1 MIEFI
6 NVSRKSKDRD
16 LYVLKDINLK
26 IAKGEFV
33 YVTGPSG
40 SGKTTLLRM
49 IYREK
54 RPTEGIVTVKGKN
67 IANIS
72 EKRIPYLRR
81 QVGVIFQD
89 FKLLKK
95 RTVYKNIAYALE
107 VIGKS
112 DEEINPR
119 IKSVLKFIGMS
130 DKEEYQ
136 VQKLSAGEKQRVAI
150 ARAIINSPEIL
161 ICDEITGNLNY
172 EISQGIMRLLLEL
185 NEMGTTILFATHD
198 RQILETYPKRTIRIE
213 KGVMVNDSHN

>member
-6 NVSRKSKDRD
+6 NVSRKSRDRD

>member
-67 IANIS
+67 IANLS
-72 EKRIPYLRR
+72 EGRIPYLRR

-107 VIGKS
+107 VVGKS

-198 RQILETYPKRTIRIE
+198 SKILETYPKRTIRIE
-213 KGVMVNDSHN
+213 KGVIVNDSHN